1 MKKSWKRLLLGCG
14 IFVLLGAAAAGG
26 YAWHLYHQVEA
37 AAMRM
42 YEPLPET
49 WSPFASS
56 DREVVQLRRQTDSGW
71 EGRAY
76 TVLIIGSDSRAGERG
91 RADTLVVASV
101 QPDTRDTLLLSIPRD
116 TRTEIA
122 GLGIEDKINHAYA
135 FGGAPMTVR
144 TVELLLDYPIDYYI
158 SVDMK
163 GFKEIIDH
171 LGGVKVDNPA
181 AFQHEGHKFK
191 QGVIELDGSQALEY
205 SRMRKQDP
213 RGDLGRSE
221 RQRQV
226 LSALA
231 DKTLRP
237 SAALQLD
244 KLLRT
249 TATMVKTNMTFEDM
263 KRCVSEFRG
272 KPPRMQEI
280 EIAGSGKLI
289 KGIWYYIVDE
299 DERARLHQQ
308 LKNHGGHD
316 KRASEGGAE
325 S

>member
-14 IFVLLGAAAAGG
+14 IFVLAGAAVAGG
-26 YAWHLYHQVEA
+26 YMWHLYHQVEA

-42 YEPLPET
+42 YEPLPAT
-49 WSPFASS
+49 WPPFTSS
-56 DREVVQLRRQTDSGW
+56 DHEVVRLKRQPDSVK
-71 EGRAY
+71 EGQGCY
-76 TVLIIGSDSRAGERG
+76 TVLIIGSDARAGERG

-101 QPDTRDTLLLSIPRD
+101 RPDTRDTLLLSIPRD

-163 GFKEIIDH
+163 GFKEIINH
-171 LGGVKVDNPA
+171 LGGVKVDNPT
-181 AFQHEGHKFK
+181 AFQHEGYKFK

-231 DKTLRP
+231 NKTLRP

-244 KLLRT
+244 KLLRA

-263 KRCVSEFRG
+263 KRCASEFRG
-272 KPPRMQEI
+272 KPPRMQEM
-280 EIAGSGKLI
+280 EVAGSGQLI

-299 DERARLHQQ
+299 DERARLHEQ
-308 LKNHGGHD
+308 LKLHG
-316 KRASEGGAE
+316 RA
-325 S
+325 